1 MEVNEK
7 LKHLTNK
14 QIEEVIAMYQDKS
27 IKISEI
33 LNRYNIEVK
42 PNNLLKILPPTK
54 TDNICKICGENLY
67 QNIRA
72 RTLYSYG
79 NENQDKFCL
88 NCGHQEYV
96 NNGWNLKTCSCKG
109 CEDLLR
115 IENENK
121 KKLIKNTYAKNENI
135 IEFDELIFED
145 QVKLIYLLFNNTFH
159 NTSKIAP
166 MEESDTWIKYLNRMV
181 EIKAISVSSES
192 DINAFCKE
200 DFPNKYYVAK
210 VIYDVNV
217 NFDEKTL
224 LDINNN
230 SYFVEN
236 NDEEDLITLLK
247 DYIYM
252 DLIERFEE
260 MLVDRRL
267 QLHISEKANNR
278 FIELID
284 QISYTQILELCK
296 RVAVFFSDK
305 TLTGNTT
312 KSIAKNAVLL
322 NVSKFYDRA
331 IESDWILNHAD
342 LEYVGEE
349 LNFYIER
356 VLNKEITILKDVACV
371 DNLRNWKRREIDYS
385 NRIGFAEE

>member
-88 NCGHQEYV
+88 NCGYQEYV

-305 TLTGNTT
+305 TLTGNMT

>member
-1 MEVNEK
+1 
-7 LKHLTNK
+7 
-14 QIEEVIAMYQDKS
+14 
-27 IKISEI
+27 
-33 LNRYNIEVK
+33 
-42 PNNLLKILPPTK
+42 
-54 TDNICKICGENLY
+54 
-67 QNIRA
+67 
-72 RTLYSYG
+72 
-79 NENQDKFCL
+79 
-88 NCGHQEYV
+88 
-96 NNGWNLKTCSCKG
+96 
-109 CEDLLR
+109 
-115 IENENK
+115 
-121 KKLIKNTYAKNENI
+121 
-135 IEFDELIFED
+135 
-145 QVKLIYLLFNNTFH
+145 
-159 NTSKIAP
+159 
-166 MEESDTWIKYLNRMV
+166 
-181 EIKAISVSSES
+181 
-192 DINAFCKE
+192 
-200 DFPNKYYVAK
+200 
-210 VIYDVNV
+210 
-217 NFDEKTL
+217 
-224 LDINNN
+224 
-230 SYFVEN
+230 
-236 NDEEDLITLLK
+236 
-247 DYIYM
+247 
-252 DLIERFEE
+252 

-305 TLTGNTT
+305 TLTGNMT